1 MKTLIMLTVNELN
14 VIYGSTASEDLI
26 TNGEGIPVVTGVSK
40 PIYIKDKIYNIYL
53 YHTLRDSK
61 IQQFFFFFLN
71 FKGHIIPSKILRRG
85 LSQT

>member
-26 TNGEGIPVVTGVSK
+26 TNGAVVTGVSK

-61 IQQFFFFFLN
+61 IQQ
-71 FKGHIIPSKILRRG
+71 
-85 LSQT
+85 

>member
-26 TNGEGIPVVTGVSK
+26 TNGEGIPVVTSVSK

-61 IQQFFFFFLN
+61 IQQQIFFFFF
-71 FKGHIIPSKILRRG
+71 
-85 LSQT
+85 

>member
-26 TNGEGIPVVTGVSK
+26 TNGAGIPVVTGVSK

-53 YHTLRDSK
+53 YHTL
-61 IQQFFFFFLN
+61 
-71 FKGHIIPSKILRRG
+71 
-85 LSQT
+85 